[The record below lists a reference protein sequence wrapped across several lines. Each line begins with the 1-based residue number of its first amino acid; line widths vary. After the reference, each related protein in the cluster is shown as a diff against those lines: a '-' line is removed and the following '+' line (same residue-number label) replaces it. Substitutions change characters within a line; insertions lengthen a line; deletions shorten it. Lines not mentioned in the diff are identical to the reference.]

1 MHMYLLLHIVGVVLF
16 LGNIVTAAFWKV
28 RADLQGNPAVIHQT
42 AKNVMLADWV
52 FTLPGL
58 LLIIASGG
66 LMASEAGYVLS
77 GTDWLTFSLVLFGV
91 TGVIWLVVLLPMQ
104 RAMIRYSAAALTD
117 GKIPEAYRQASRR
130 WNAFG
135 VAATLIP
142 VVILYLMVFK
152 PY

>member
-1 MHMYLLLHIVGVVLF
+1 MHLYLLLHIVGVVLF

-28 RADLQGNPAVIHQT
+28 RADLQGNAAVIHQT

-58 LLIIASGG
+58 ALIIVSGG
-66 LMASEAGYVLS
+66 LMAAEAGYALS

-91 TGVIWLVVLLPMQ
+91 TGVIWLAVLLPMQ
-104 RAMIRYSAAALTD
+104 RAMIRHSAAALTD

>member
-1 MHMYLLLHIVGVVLF
+1 MHLYLLLHVVGVVLF

-42 AKNVMLADWV
+42 VKNVMLADWV

-58 LLIIASGG
+58 ALIIVSGG
-66 LMASEAGYVLS
+66 LMAAEAGYALS
-77 GTDWLTFSLVLFGV
+77 GTDWLTVSLVLFGA
-91 TGVIWLVVLLPMQ
+91 TGVIWLAVLLPMQ
-104 RAMIRYSAAALTD
+104 RAMIRHSAAALAD
-117 GKIPEAYRQASRR
+117 GTIPEAYRQASRR
-130 WNAFG
+130 WNVFG